1 MGDKTPKAG
10 EWWFRSDMAQRY
22 LCHGVNCKGKFIFE
36 KWDGTVFAW
45 VDLDGLHHEPDCIGW
60 DWVPPKYVTQDRV
73 PARRGLDQRRW
84 VRDDTPL
91 TGWADA
97 SVLRHTYGDRAVHGY
112 INLHGGRLELRCLEK
127 DLPPAKPEWPK
138 YYETLVPQS
147 YAYLRSDKE
156 NTVVLVNLDGTENP
170 PIHWVGA
177 RPYTEITEAEAKAWI
192 VPPVKPPEQ
201 ARLEV
206 QVGKKYVRRDGR
218 VSGPIEYSGGTDYPF
233 RDSVTHF
240 TYKSDGTWDVT
251 RHPAAEDLVSE
262 YVEPAKPEAL
272 FLFMD
277 TYGRLY
283 AAEKAEQ
290 TTHKRVG
297 VTGFGQV
304 VTEVGSDGC
313 YLVGR

>member
-1 MGDKTPKAG
+1 MNAPKAN
-10 EWWFRSDMAQRY
+10 EWWFRDDGERRVFI
-22 LCHGVNCKGKFIFE
+22 HGISRKGEPIVE
-36 KWDGTVFAW
+36 TEHDDVYTDDWWEGW
-45 VDLDGLHHEPDCIGW
+45 HHEPDCTGW

-73 PARRGLDQRRW
+73 PARPGLDQRRW

-97 SVLRHTYGDRAVHGY
+97 SVLRHTYGDKAVHGFV
-112 INLHGGRLELRCLEK
+112 NPAGGRLELRCLEK

-170 PIHWVGA
+170 PTHWVGA
-177 RPYTEITEAEAKAWI
+177 RHYTEITEAEAKARI

-201 ARLEV
+201 TRLEV
-206 QVGKKYVRRDGR
+206 QVGKRYVRRDGQ
-218 VSGPIEYSGGTDYPF
+218 VTGLIVYSGSTDYPF
-233 RDSVTHF
+233 RDSVRHL
-240 TYKSDGTWDVT
+240 TYKSDGVWDVT
-251 RHPAAEDLVSE
+251 RHPTTEDLVSE
-262 YVEPAKPEAL
+262 YVEPAKSGAL
-272 FLFMD
+272 CLFMD

-313 YLVGR
+313 YLA